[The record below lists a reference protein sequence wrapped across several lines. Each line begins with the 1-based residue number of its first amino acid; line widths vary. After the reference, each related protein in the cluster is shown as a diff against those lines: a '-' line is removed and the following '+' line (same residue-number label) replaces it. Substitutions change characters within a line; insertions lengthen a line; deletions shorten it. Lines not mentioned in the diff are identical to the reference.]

1 MGIIIMPLTRG
12 DVVGYDSARMTFRFT
27 MTGPNA
33 SIVRCE
39 VSGVAMD
46 LLAGIRGILPAERET
61 QFLRLRDQIE
71 RVASDIFDQTHAAR
85 VTVFAKHFLIGKKP
99 RT

>member
-46 LLAGIRGILPAERET
+46 LLEGIRGTPPAERET
-61 QFLRLRDQIE
+61 QFLKLRDQIE
-71 RVASDIFDQTHAAR
+71 RVASDIFDQTHVAR
-85 VTVFAKHFLIGKKP
+85 VRVFAKHFSLGKKP